1 MKKERV
7 LGIGKLNYDLLEE
20 LLRGY
25 KGVEDERVVVG
36 PGIGE
41 DAAVIDFGDKYLV
54 TKTDPIVCV
63 QEQIGYYAPIINAND
78 IATTGAVPKWFMATV
93 LLPRN
98 AKEQLAREIFR
109 QIDACCKTLGVALI
123 SGHTEISFDL
133 DRPIVVGSMFGEVE
147 KEKLVRKSARTGDS
161 IVLVKGI
168 AIEGTSIIARE
179 KAKEVLARYGKEFF
193 ERCKNFI
200 YAPGISVVR
209 EALIARD
216 FATSMHDPTEGGL
229 FTGLYEITKASDKGI
244 LVYKDKIPVYPE
256 TARLCKDY
264 DLNPYSIFVSGAL
277 IVTTDRERAA
287 ELIRRYDDEGIK
299 AIEIGEI
306 RDKEKGLKIFDAEG
320 HECDLVYSEKDEL
333 IKKIL
338 GVFRQ

>member
-1 MKKERV
+1 M
-7 LGIGKLNYDLLEE
+7 GAGKLNYKLLEE
-20 LLRGY
+20 LLREY

-41 DAAVIDFGDKYLV
+41 DAAVIDFGNKYLV

-93 LLPRN
+93 LLPRD
-98 AKEQLAREIFR
+98 AREQLAREIFR
-109 QIDACCKTLGVALI
+109 QMDACCKTLGLALV

-133 DRPIVVGSMFGEVE
+133 NRPIVVGSMFGEVE
-147 KEKLVRKSARTGDS
+147 KEKLVRKSARVGDS

-179 KAKEVLARYGKEFF
+179 KAKEVLARYGKEFL
-193 ERCKNFI
+193 ENCKNFI
-200 YAPGISVVR
+200 YEPGISVVR

-216 FATSMHDPTEGGL
+216 FATSMHDPTEGGV
-229 FTGLYEITKASDKGI
+229 FTGLYEVAKASDRGI
-244 LVYKDKIPVYPE
+244 LVYKDKIHVYPE
-256 TARLCKDY
+256 TEKLCKDY
-264 DLNPYSIFVSGAL
+264 NLSPYSIFASGAL
-277 IVTTDRERAA
+277 IVTIPREGTA
-287 ELIRRYDDEGIK
+287 ELIRRYNSEWIK

-306 RDKEKGLKIFDAEG
+306 RDKEKGLKIIDTEG
-320 HECDLVYSEKDEL
+320 RESDLVYYEKDEL

-338 GVFRQ
+338 

>member
-1 MKKERV
+1 M
-7 LGIGKLNYDLLEE
+7 GAGKLNYKLLEE
-20 LLRGY
+20 LLREY

-41 DAAVIDFGDKYLV
+41 DAAVIDFGNKYLV

-98 AKEQLAREIFR
+98 AREQLAREIFR
-109 QIDACCKTLGVALI
+109 QMDACCKTLGLALV

-133 DRPIVVGSMFGEVE
+133 NRPIVVGSMFGEVE
-147 KEKLVRKSARTGDS
+147 KEKLVRKSARVGDS

-179 KAKEVLARYGKEFF
+179 KAKEVLARYGKEFL
-193 ERCKNFI
+193 ENCKNFI
-200 YAPGISVVR
+200 YEPGISVVR

-216 FATSMHDPTEGGL
+216 FATSMHDPTEGGV
-229 FTGLYEITKASDKGI
+229 FTGLYEVAKASDRGI
-244 LVYKDKIPVYPE
+244 LVYKDKIHVYPE
-256 TARLCKDY
+256 TEKLCKDY
-264 DLNPYSIFVSGAL
+264 NLSPYSIFASGAL
-277 IVTTDRERAA
+277 IVTIPREGTA
-287 ELIRRYDDEGIK
+287 ELIRRYNSEWIK

-306 RDKEKGLKIFDAEG
+306 RDKEKGLKIIDTEG
-320 HECDLVYSEKDEL
+320 RESDLVYYEKDEL

-338 GVFRQ
+338 

>member
-1 MKKERV
+1 M
-7 LGIGKLNYDLLEE
+7 GAGKLNYKLLEE
-20 LLRGY
+20 LLREY

-41 DAAVIDFGDKYLV
+41 DAAVIDFGNKYLV

-93 LLPRN
+93 LLPRD
-98 AKEQLAREIFR
+98 AREQLAREIFR
-109 QIDACCKTLGVALI
+109 QMDECCKTLGLALV

-147 KEKLVRKSARTGDS
+147 KEKLVRKSARVGDS

-179 KAKEVLARYGKEFF
+179 KAKEVLARYGKEFL
-193 ERCKNFI
+193 ENCKNFI
-200 YAPGISVVR
+200 YEPGISVVR

-229 FTGLYEITKASDKGI
+229 FTGLYEVAKASDRGI
-244 LVYKDKIPVYPE
+244 LVYKDKIHVYPE
-256 TARLCKDY
+256 TEKLCKDY
-264 DLNPYSIFVSGAL
+264 NLSPYSIFASGAL
-277 IVTTDRERAA
+277 IVTIPREGTA
-287 ELIRRYDDEGIK
+287 ELIRRYNSEWIK

-306 RDKEKGLKIFDAEG
+306 RDKEKGLKIIDTEG
-320 HECDLVYSEKDEL
+320 RESDLVYYEKDEL

-338 GVFRQ
+338 

>member
-1 MKKERV
+1 M
-7 LGIGKLNYDLLEE
+7 GAGKLNYKLLEE
-20 LLRGY
+20 LLREY

-41 DAAVIDFGDKYLV
+41 DAAVIDFGNKYLV

-93 LLPRN
+93 LLPRD
-98 AKEQLAREIFR
+98 AREQLAREIFR
-109 QIDACCKTLGVALI
+109 QMDECCKTLGLALV

-147 KEKLVRKSARTGDS
+147 KEKLVRKSARVGDS

-179 KAKEVLARYGKEFF
+179 KAKEVLARYGKEFL
-193 ERCKNFI
+193 ENCKNFI
-200 YAPGISVVR
+200 YEPGISVVR

-229 FTGLYEITKASDKGI
+229 FTGLYEVAKASDRGI

-256 TARLCKDY
+256 TEKLCKDY
-264 DLNPYSIFVSGAL
+264 NLSPYSIFASGAL
-277 IVTTDRERAA
+277 IVTIPREGTA
-287 ELIRRYDDEGIK
+287 ELIRRYNSEWIK

-306 RDKEKGLKIFDAEG
+306 RDKEKGLKIIDTEG
-320 HECDLVYSEKDEL
+320 RESDLVYYEKDEL

-338 GVFRQ
+338 

>member
-1 MKKERV
+1 MDA
-7 LGIGKLNYDLLEE
+7 GKLNYKLLEE
-20 LLRGY
+20 LLREY

-78 IATTGAVPKWFMATV
+78 LATMGAIPKWFMATV
-93 LLPRN
+93 LLPRD
-98 AKEQLAREIFR
+98 AREQLAREIFR
-109 QIDACCKTLGVALI
+109 QMDACCKKLGLALVG
-123 SGHTEISFDL
+123 GHTEVSFNL
-133 DRPIVVGSMFGEVE
+133 ERPIVVGSMFGEVE
-147 KEKLVRKSARTGDS
+147 KEKLVRKSAKVGDS

-179 KAKEVLARYGKEFF
+179 KAGEVLARYGKDFL

-200 YAPGISVVR
+200 YEPGISVVQ

-229 FTGLYEITKASDKGI
+229 FTGLYELAKASDMGI
-244 LVYKDKIPVYPE
+244 VVYKDKIRVYPE
-256 TARLCKDY
+256 TSRLCKDY
-264 DLNPYSIFVSGAL
+264 NLSPYSIFASGAL
-277 IVTTDRERAA
+277 LVTTPRERTA
-287 ELIRRYDDEGIK
+287 ELIHRYNGEGVK
-299 AIEIGEI
+299 AIEIGKL
-306 RDKEKGLKIFDAEG
+306 REKGRGLKIIDGEG
-320 HECDLVYSEKDEL
+320 RESDLVYSEKDEL
-333 IKKIL
+333 IRKIL
-338 GVFRQ
+338 YVTD

>member
-1 MKKERV
+1 M
-7 LGIGKLNYDLLEE
+7 GAGKLNYKLLEE
-20 LLRGY
+20 LLREY

-41 DAAVIDFGDKYLV
+41 DAAVIDFGNKYLV

-93 LLPRN
+93 LLPRD
-98 AKEQLAREIFR
+98 AREQLAREIFR
-109 QIDACCKTLGVALI
+109 QMDECCKTLGLALV

-147 KEKLVRKSARTGDS
+147 KEKLVRKSARVGDS

-179 KAKEVLARYGKEFF
+179 KAKEVLARYGKEFL
-193 ERCKNFI
+193 ENCKNFI
-200 YAPGISVVR
+200 YEPGISVVR

-229 FTGLYEITKASDKGI
+229 FTGLYEVAKASDRGI
-244 LVYKDKIPVYPE
+244 LVYKDKIHVYPE
-256 TARLCKDY
+256 TEKLCKDY
-264 DLNPYSIFVSGAL
+264 NLSPYSIFASGAL
-277 IVTTDRERAA
+277 IVTIPREGTA
-287 ELIRRYDDEGIK
+287 ELIRRYNSEWIR

-306 RDKEKGLKIFDAEG
+306 RDKEKGLKIIDTEG
-320 HECDLVYSEKDEL
+320 RESDLVYYEKDEL

-338 GVFRQ
+338 

>member
-1 MKKERV
+1 MKRERF
-7 LGIGKLNYDLLEE
+7 LGTGKLNYQLLEE
-20 LLRGY
+20 LLRHF
-25 KGVEDERVVVG
+25 KGMEDKRVVVG

-41 DAAVIDFGDKYLV
+41 DAAVIDFDNKYLV

-78 IATTGAVPKWFMATV
+78 IATTGAIPKWFMATI

-98 AKEQLAREIFR
+98 AREQLAREIFE
-109 QIDACCKTLGVALI
+109 QIDACCKTLGLALV

-147 KEKLVRKSARTGDS
+147 KEKLVRKSAKVGDS
-161 IVLVKGI
+161 VLLVKGI

-179 KAKEVLARYGKEFF
+179 KAKEVLARYGKEFL

-200 YAPGISVVR
+200 HEPGISVVR

-229 FTGLYEITKASDKGI
+229 FTGLYEVAKASDRGI
-244 LVYKDKIPVYPE
+244 LVYKNKIHVYPE
-256 TARLCKDY
+256 TSRLCKDY
-264 DLNPYSIFVSGAL
+264 DLSPYSIFASGAL
-277 IVTTDRERAA
+277 IVTTSRERTT
-287 ELIRRYDDEGIK
+287 ELIRRYNSEGIK
-299 AIEIGEI
+299 AIEIGKI
-306 RDKEKGLKIFDAEG
+306 RDKEKGLKIIDAEG
-320 HECDLVYSEKDEL
+320 RESDLVYYEKDEL
-333 IKKIL
+333 IRKIL
-338 GVFRQ
+338 